1 MLHPG
6 RRDGVS
12 ADACPVFS
20 LARCIVNARRVG
32 CRRALEYDAAAPEL
46 ACVLDVGDE
55 IVATASGITAAGQVR
70 VQCVHGWISL
80 KSAVR
85 GTLQSLERVVPLT
98 NRRRAGS

>member
-1 MLHPG
+1 M
-6 RRDGVS
+6 
-12 ADACPVFS
+12 
-20 LARCIVNARRVG
+20 NARRVG

-85 GTLQSLERVVPLT
+85 GTLQSLERVPLVPLT
-98 NRRRAGS
+98 PSAQGGELMLVPIGR

>member
-1 MLHPG
+1 M
-6 RRDGVS
+6 
-12 ADACPVFS
+12 
-20 LARCIVNARRVG
+20 NARRVG

-85 GTLQSLERVVPLT
+85 GTLLPLDLVPLVPLT
-98 NRRRAGS
+98 TSAQGGELMLVPIGR

>member
-1 MLHPG
+1 M
-6 RRDGVS
+6 
-12 ADACPVFS
+12 
-20 LARCIVNARRVG
+20 NARRVG

-85 GTLQSLERVVPLT
+85 GTLQSLERVPLVPLT
-98 NRRRAGS
+98 TSAQGGELMLVPIGR

>member
-1 MLHPG
+1 M
-6 RRDGVS
+6 S

-85 GTLQSLERVVPLT
+85 GTLLPPDHEYR
-98 NRRRAGS
+98 